1 MEYKRNWEQAMARQ
15 ADFWEGRMPDRVL
28 ARINVPAGRLERWLA
43 VVGSGVSAESAEP
56 PDHQTVFA
64 LWEARLAS
72 QRDVEDD
79 SLPVMIPSEFDEG
92 LGGGL
97 FGAAVTWTFD
107 RKSGWF
113 SSMARPFLEKRVDPA
128 RLEAA
133 VDERALQRL
142 LDRLKLYAG
151 LAGGRFALSPIIS
164 IDSLN
169 FAVQARGATN
179 AFLDTYDDPVW
190 QEELL
195 DFSVR
200 LAVRCN
206 AAQRAAI
213 GRFRGGTF
221 DGYAALGA
229 WFTGAEINISA
240 DAFGSCRPEMFRDLG
255 LPRLQRLIDAVGSA
269 FLHVH
274 GNAHHLLPDIAR
286 LGGLKGIWIVDET
299 PHPFPRL
306 REIKRIT
313 GAIPL
318 LTECT
323 VDEFTDGLER
333 GTLPGGVFYIVRG
346 HREGMS
352 TLLSPG
358 AGTADEASRIMEKA
372 RAYRAHPRQ

>member
-1 MEYKRNWEQAMARQ
+1 MEYKQNWEQAMARQ
-15 ADFWEGRMPDRVL
+15 ADFWEGRMPDQVL
-28 ARINVPAGRLERWLA
+28 ARINVRPVRLERWLA
-43 VVGSGVSAESAEP
+43 ETGSGVPVESAQP
-56 PDHQTVFA
+56 PDHRTVFA
-64 LWEARLAS
+64 LWEGRLAA

-92 LGGGL
+92 LGGSL
-97 FGAAVTWTFD
+97 FGAEVTWTFD
-107 RKSGWF
+107 PRSGWF
-113 SSMARPFLEKRVDPA
+113 SSMARPFLTERVDPA
-128 RLEAA
+128 RLEAT
-133 VDERALQRL
+133 VDERALQQL
-142 LDRLKLYAG
+142 TDRLRLYAG
-151 LAGGRFALSPIIS
+151 QAHGRFALSPIIS

-179 AFLDTYDDPVW
+179 AFLDIYDDPVW
-190 QEELL
+190 QQELL

-206 AAQRAAI
+206 SAQREAI
-213 GRFRGGTF
+213 GSFRGGTF

-229 WFTGAEINISA
+229 WFAGPEINVSA
-240 DAFGSCRPEMFRDLG
+240 DAFGSCGQEIFRDLG

-313 GAIPL
+313 GAVPL

-323 VDEFTDGLER
+323 LDELTQGLDQ
-333 GTLPGGVFYIVRG
+333 GTLPGGVFYLVRG
-346 HREGMS
+346 HQEGMS
-352 TLLSPG
+352 TLLSP
-358 AGTADEASRIMEKA
+358 AVGTADKANRIMEKV
-372 RAYRAHPRQ
+372 RAYRGR